1 MTLIICFVLVRKR
14 GGVNRVIPS
23 TKYYLAIKEV
33 KCCMM
38 IVLGMVITFTSE
50 NLSERAYNFDMKGIF
65 FF

>member
-1 MTLIICFVLVRKR
+1 
-14 GGVNRVIPS
+14 
-23 TKYYLAIKEV
+23 
-33 KCCMM
+33 MM